1 MRRIGLAAGGP
12 IAAFAAL
19 HNFLDIRRTDRIC
32 ALQHK
37 PVTSWAGPVGG
48 FIAGPAQLVCDNRY
62 RRNQLMTT
70 KTTSKAKPKIAD
82 VQEKAKAV
90 FGDLK
95 DFTQGNVEAVVES
108 GKILGEGLKDLGT
121 GYVAEGRSAIATVNA
136 DIKELAA
143 VKSPV
148 DFFKLQSKIITRNF
162 GTAIDF
168 NSKNAEAVLKLA
180 KDVAAPLSKRVGV
193 AVEAV
198 RKAA

>member
-1 MRRIGLAAGGP
+1 
-12 IAAFAAL
+12 
-19 HNFLDIRRTDRIC
+19 
-32 ALQHK
+32 
-37 PVTSWAGPVGG
+37 
-48 FIAGPAQLVCDNRY
+48 
-62 RRNQLMTT
+62 MTT
-70 KTTSKAKPKIAD
+70 KTTSKAKPKLAD

-108 GKILGEGLKDLGT
+108 GKILGEGLKDLGN

-148 DFFKLQSKIITRNF
+148 DFFKLQSKIIGRNF

-180 KDVAAPLSKRVGV
+180 KDVATPLSKRVGV